1 MNGILVRIGNA
12 AFDLD
17 KVVAVE
23 GDRVVFDDGKEIRIS
38 NKTKE
43 ALLDAIGALGGA
55 WKDGKWVRE
64 ESGREEGSCKERKG
78 GKEG

>member
-1 MNGILVRIGNA
+1 MNKLVRIGNA

-23 GDRVVFDDGKEIRIS
+23 GDRVVFEDGRTIRVS

-43 ALLDAIGALGGA
+43 ALLDAIG
-55 WKDGKWVRE
+55 KR
-64 ESGREEGSCKERKG
+64 EGSTKG
-78 GKEG
+78 QKGEGEE